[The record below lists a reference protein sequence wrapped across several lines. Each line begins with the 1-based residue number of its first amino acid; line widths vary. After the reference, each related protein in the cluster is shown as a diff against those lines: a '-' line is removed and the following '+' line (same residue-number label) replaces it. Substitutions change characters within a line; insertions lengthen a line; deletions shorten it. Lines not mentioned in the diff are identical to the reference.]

1 MSFFFLT
8 TLRSKTYF
16 KMVLRMYQQLRE
28 FRIARPVLRCMN
40 ETKTN
45 SNTPTRTPTEMILIS
60 IYFFLL
66 VSVMSLNA
74 ESPSNFFAIPFIF
87 SCSLDN

>member
-1 MSFFFLT
+1 MSFFLT

-28 FRIARPVLRCMN
+28 FRITRPVLRCMN

-45 SNTPTRTPTEMILIS
+45 SNTTTRTPTEMILIS